1 MSIKISQLL
10 ETSSV
15 GNNDFFPVARGG
27 EETFRIPARQFVTN
41 AINIGLGPG
50 QLFSLKT
57 STTPTTLR
65 FRTLSAT
72 GENLSISTVGET
84 VVFNT
89 SGQNPIKTTFVAG
102 TSTTSWPLIGFNSI
116 NAANYRVDFD
126 GVLQEPFTDY
136 NISSG
141 NIIFTAA
148 PPLSTKV
155 VIVSNNM
162 VRVNEA
168 QPAPNTI
175 TNAMMTVNSIDTPQ
189 LSANAVTTDKI
200 ANGAVTTNKI
210 ANEAVSTSQ
219 LSAQAITTDK
229 IALNA
234 IGTAQ
239 LSAQSVTTLTIANSA
254 ITAEK
259 MSGGQTGSAPV
270 YGCRA
275 WVNFDGTRDITGTIS
290 TANTNRLINGS
301 GNVSSVL
308 RTGTGDYV
316 VNFTTF
322 MPDANYSVVVTN
334 SPAIGSGGIPVGGL
348 TSPSLSLSS
357 CSVRTTTTNV
367 IADASVIC
375 VTVFR

>member
-10 ETSSV
+10 ETLNV

-27 EETFRIPARQFVTN
+27 EETFRTPARQFVTN

-89 SGQNPIKTTFVAG
+89 SGQNPIKTSFVAG

-200 ANGAVTTNKI
+200 A
-210 ANEAVSTSQ
+210 
-219 LSAQAITTDK
+219 
-229 IALNA
+229 LNA

-275 WVNFDGTRDITGTIS
+275 WVKFDGSRDTSGVIS
-290 TANTNRLINGS
+290 GSNTNRLINAS
-301 GNVSSVL
+301 GNVTSVL
-308 RTGTGDYV
+308 RNAAGDYTIS
-316 VNFTTF
+316 FTTA
-322 MPDANYSVVVTN
+322 MPDADYTVN
-334 SPAIGSGGIPVGGL
+334 I
-348 TSPSLSLSS
+348 
-357 CSVRTTTTNV
+357 TTNRSSGNTNLV
-367 IADASVIC
+367 NMSRIADEIAAATTSTVRIVHGVPDLNRVLQREDASIIC